1 MVLPLGDDN
10 TGRRITPLV
19 TYGLIAA
26 NLVVWLIQL
35 VLGDRFTYGWSAV
48 PFEITEGTD
57 LTGPQSVTAGGQTVT
72 IPHAPGPTPIQLT
85 LITSIFMHASWMHFL
100 GNMLYLW
107 IFGDNVEDH
116 LGHARFLLFYLVCG
130 LAASLVMVLATPESR
145 IPGLGASGAIAGV
158 LGAYVIKFPRS
169 PVRVLMG
176 RAVTTVPAFLAIGLW
191 VLLQIFGQISVAG
204 GQAGG
209 VAYLAHIGGFVAGVI
224 LIMIMGRS
232 LRKPATA

>member
-1 MVLPLGDDN
+1 MVLPLGDFN
-10 TGRRITPLV
+10 TGRHITPVV

-26 NLVVWLIQL
+26 NLAVWLYQL
-35 VLGDRFTYGWSAV
+35 TAGEGFTYGYSTV
-48 PFEITEGTD
+48 PYEITNGTD
-57 LTGPQSVTAGGQTVT
+57 LTSPQPVTVGGETVT
-72 IPHAPGPTPIQLT
+72 VPHASGPSPIQLT
-85 LITSIFMHASWMHFL
+85 VLTSMFMHASWMHFL

-116 LGHARFLLFYLVCG
+116 VGHARFLVFYLVCG
-130 LAASLVMVLATPESR
+130 IAASLAMVFAGPDSR

-169 PVRVLMG
+169 PVRVLIG
-176 RAVTTVPAFLAIGLW
+176 RMITTVPAFVAIGLW
-191 VLLQIFGQISVAG
+191 VVLQIFGQISVAG
-204 GQAGG
+204 EQAGG

-224 LIMIMGRS
+224 LITIFGRS

>member
-1 MVLPLGDDN
+1 MVLPLGDVN
-10 TGRRITPLV
+10 TGRHITPIV

-26 NLVVWLIQL
+26 NLAVWLFEMSAGENF
-35 VLGDRFTYGWSAV
+35 VYGYSTV
-48 PFEITEGTD
+48 PFEITNGTD
-57 LTGPQSVTAGGQTVT
+57 LVGPQRVEVGGQSVTV
-72 IPHAPGPTPIQLT
+72 PHAEGPSPIQLT
-85 LITSIFMHASWMHFL
+85 LLTSMFMHASWMHFL

-116 LGHARFLLFYLVCG
+116 LGHAKFLAFYLVCG
-130 LAASLVMVLATPESR
+130 LAASLAMIVFGPDSK

-176 RAVTTVPAFLAIGLW
+176 RMVTTVPAFMAIGLW
-191 VLLQIFGQISVAG
+191 VLLQVFGQISVAG

-209 VAYLAHIGGFVAGVI
+209 VAYLAHLGGFVAGVV
-224 LIMIMGRS
+224 MITIFGRT

>member
-1 MVLPLGDDN
+1 MVIPIGDDN
-10 TGRRITPLV
+10 TGRRITPVV

-26 NLVVWLIQL
+26 NLAVWLYQMTA
-35 VLGDRFTYGWSAV
+35 GENFSYGYSTV
-48 PFEITEGTD
+48 PFEITSGTD
-57 LTGPQSVTAGGQTVT
+57 LTSPQSVTVGGQSVTV
-72 IPHAPGPTPIQLT
+72 PHAPGPSPIQLT
-85 LITSIFMHASWMHFL
+85 LLTSMFMHASWAHFL

-116 LGHARFLLFYLVCG
+116 LGHARFLVFYLVCG
-130 LAASLVMVLATPESR
+130 LAASLAMVLAGPDSR

-169 PVRVLMG
+169 PVRVMMM
-176 RAVTTVPAFLAIGLW
+176 RTVTTVPAIVAIGFW
-191 VLLQIFGQISVAG
+191 VLLQVFGQVSVAG

-209 VAYLAHIGGFVAGVI
+209 VAYLAHIGGFIAGVV
-224 LIMIMGRS
+224 MIIIFGRS

>member
-1 MVLPLGDDN
+1 MVIPIGDDN
-10 TGRRITPLV
+10 TGRHITPVV

-26 NLVVWLIQL
+26 NLGVWLFQL
-35 VLGDRFTYGWSAV
+35 TAGEAFTYGYSTV
-48 PFEITEGTD
+48 PLEITQGTD
-57 LTGPQSVTAGGQTVT
+57 LTTAQSVTVGGQTVT
-72 IPHAPGPTPIQLT
+72 VPHAPGPSPIQLT
-85 LITSIFMHASWMHFL
+85 LLTSMFMHASWAHFL

-116 LGHARFLLFYLVCG
+116 LGHARFLIFYLVCG
-130 LAASLVMVLATPESR
+130 LAASLAMVFASPNSI

-158 LGAYVIKFPRS
+158 LGAYLIKFPKS
-169 PVRVLMG
+169 PVRVLMM
-176 RAVTTVPAFLAIGLW
+176 RTVTTVPAFVAIGLW

-224 LIMIMGRS
+224 LIMIFGRS